1 MADQLSA
8 TDRPLEA
15 TNGNSNNKRKHEDDD
30 PLADQNEKNL
40 DLEQSYVTM
49 IDVLNEEEKLE
60 EDAYAVLG
68 GSDDKNCT
76 YEQGYITR
84 QALYSC
90 RTCMGDNPK
99 LDEDV
104 FGICLACSYA
114 CHADHDLFEL
124 YTKRAFRCDCGTG
137 KMKKGKCTLNAE
149 KEPTNDENKYNHNF
163 IGKYCIC
170 AQPYPN
176 PEGKDEEMVQCV
188 VCEDWFHENCLEC
201 RFPDDEDYAEMI
213 CKSCMQ
219 SNQFLWYYQAE
230 KVRTRSQ
237 TNGAAKV
244 ADVEAV
250 KKEEEIKAADSTEI
264 KAEEIKNE
272 AGEQPKPDEKQ
283 EEPVKSDE
291 KPEDLPKESSAEPV
305 NTGASSNSA
314 ESHITTTNGD
324 HKANGSGQAAEPN
337 ECKLTAFKT
346 KLNID
351 LDKNGTTFWD
361 EGWRSQLCKCNDCL
375 AMYARNRVEF
385 LTNENDTVHSY
396 EAKGKEKC
404 QKISQ
409 YEQGLNEISKMGHVV
424 SIDAITGEFLFRSV
438 WISIPVFTN
447 GLQISV

>member
-1 MADQLSA
+1 MADQLTA
-8 TDRPLEA
+8 TDRPEPVEA
-15 TNGNSNNKRKHEDDD
+15 TNGNSSGNVNNKRKHEDDD
-30 PLADQNEKNL
+30 LLADQNEKNL
-40 DLEQSYVTM
+40 ELEQSYVTM
-49 IDVLNEEEKLE
+49 IDVLKEEEKLE

-76 YEQGYITR
+76 YEQGYINR

-124 YTKRAFRCDCGTG
+124 YTKRAFRCDCGTD
-137 KMKKGKCTLNAE
+137 KMKKGKCTLNDE
-149 KEPTNDENKYNHNF
+149 KDAANDQNKYNHNF

-188 VCEDWFHENCLEC
+188 VCEDWFHENCLGC

-219 SNQFLWYYQAE
+219 SNQFLWYYQTE
-230 KVRTRSQ
+230 KARVRSDD
-237 TNGAAKV
+237 NGAMKM
-244 ADVEAV
+244 DVVGVEPAV
-250 KKEEEIKAADSTEI
+250 KKEEEIKAEQMEKSAEI
-264 KAEEIKNE
+264 NEIKNE
-272 AGEQPKPDEKQ
+272 EGSTSEQPKPDEKQ
-283 EEPVKSDE
+283 EEP
-291 KPEDLPKESSAEPV
+291 LKESSGELV
-305 NTGASSNSA
+305 NGGASSSDPHNGSTA
-314 ESHITTTNGD
+314 TNGD
-324 HKANGSGQAAEPN
+324 DKRATIASDHPASGS
-337 ECKLTAFKT
+337 ECKLTTFKIQV
-346 KLNID
+346 NID

-361 EGWRSQLCKCNDCL
+361 EGWRSQLCKCSDCL
-375 AMYARNRVEF
+375 AMYANNRVEF
-385 LTNENDTVHSY
+385 LTNESDTVHSY

-424 SIDAITGEFLFRSV
+424 SIDAITGEFRFPF
-438 WISIPVFTN
+438 SIV
-447 GLQISV
+447 